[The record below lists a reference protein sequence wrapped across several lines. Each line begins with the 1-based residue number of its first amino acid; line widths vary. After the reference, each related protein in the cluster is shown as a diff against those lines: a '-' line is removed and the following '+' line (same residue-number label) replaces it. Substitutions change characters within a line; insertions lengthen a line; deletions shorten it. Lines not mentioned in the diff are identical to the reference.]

1 MCACIYILFVNVLW
15 CYTIKCLDI
24 SKGSLLEII
33 NVHCVVCFCYLDPL
47 HNKVDDFITLNWE
60 NQLKYVV
67 VSLRI

>member
-1 MCACIYILFVNVLW
+1 MYIYFICKCVVVL
-15 CYTIKCLDI
+15 YNLKCLDI